1 MKWIILEEDP
11 KPDNYI
17 AVVITETIRKMK
29 IEAQA
34 HSVYRD
40 GDEALARGMPG
51 PGCLRQAARHFLLT
65 YFIDNSARLLQA
77 DR

>member
-1 MKWIILEEDP
+1 MKWIVLEEDP

-40 GDEALARGMPG
+40 GDEALARARQ
-51 PGCLRQAARHFLLT
+51 LREQYGVKMIRIFNNENHS
-65 YFIDNSARLLQA
+65 ISS
-77 DR
+77 